1 MALMMEL
8 QVITHDFP
16 EKCLVI
22 YITMGKD
29 FEIWDMGGLDG
40 QLDFKVYPVRVKV
53 VFYFR
58 LQSLDWTFTEQ
69 QALKAFSP
77 VFV

>member
-1 MALMMEL
+1 
-8 QVITHDFP
+8 
-16 EKCLVI
+16 
-22 YITMGKD
+22 
-29 FEIWDMGGLDG
+29 MGGLDG
-40 QLDFKVYPVRVKV
+40 QLDFKAYPVRVKV

-58 LQSLDWTFTEQ
+58 LQSLDWTLTEQ